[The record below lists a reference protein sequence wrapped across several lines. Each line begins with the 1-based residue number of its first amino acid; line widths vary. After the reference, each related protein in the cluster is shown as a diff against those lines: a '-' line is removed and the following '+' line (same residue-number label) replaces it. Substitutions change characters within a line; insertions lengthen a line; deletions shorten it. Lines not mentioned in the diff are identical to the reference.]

1 MKPRVVVFYLSCPTM
16 FKLCWYPLDIFDKFF
31 FRAQGPTVEKCW
43 SACVAVVFSF
53 TVETEN
59 VHPVLN
65 LYVEVVCK
73 TKILRH
79 MNMNGRKW
87 SMQMWGQRF
96 EIAIYWHYRLL
107 IIKYLIVK
115 LLFDNNNIVFEIN
128 INILSNSSWYK
139 HVWYVHQCSRF
150 YTKQRVS
157 VKGFSIYMYTKNNSV
172 LNLKKNLRQWVKA
185 VSRGRVLE
193 SALEKRPCENIF
205 SLTLRMVF
213 KSGW

>member
-1 MKPRVVVFYLSCPTM
+1 M

-172 LNLKKNLRQWVKA
+172 LNFEKKISVHAMIGNLRQWVKA
-185 VSRGRVLE
+185 ASRGRVLE

>member
-1 MKPRVVVFYLSCPTM
+1 M
-16 FKLCWYPLDIFDKFF
+16 FKLCWYPLDIFYKFF

-87 SMQMWGQRF
+87 STQMWGQRF

-172 LNLKKNLRQWVKA
+172 LNLKKNLRHLRQWVKA

>member
-1 MKPRVVVFYLSCPTM
+1 MLICLRCSFQFYCGNRECASS
-16 FKLCWYPLDIFDKFF
+16 
-31 FRAQGPTVEKCW
+31 VE
-43 SACVAVVFSF
+43 
-53 TVETEN
+53 
-59 VHPVLN
+59 LN
-65 LYVEVVCK
+65 VEVVCK

-87 SMQMWGQRF
+87 STQMWGQGF

-172 LNLKKNLRQWVKA
+172 LNLKKNISTCNDRK
-185 VSRGRVLE
+185 
-193 SALEKRPCENIF
+193 SAA
-205 SLTLRMVF
+205 MG
-213 KSGW
+213 KSGKPWSCFGVCIRKTSLWKYFFTDLKDGI

>member
-1 MKPRVVVFYLSCPTM
+1 M

-172 LNLKKNLRQWVKA
+172 LNLKKNLRHLRQWVKA

>member
-1 MKPRVVVFYLSCPTM
+1 M

-53 TVETEN
+53 TVETEM
-59 VHPVLN
+59 LN

-87 SMQMWGQRF
+87 STQMWGQRF

-115 LLFDNNNIVFEIN
+115 LLFDNNNIIFEIN

>member
-1 MKPRVVVFYLSCPTM
+1 M

-87 SMQMWGQRF
+87 STQMWGQRF

-172 LNLKKNLRQWVKA
+172 LNLKKNLRHLRQWVKA

-193 SALEKRPCENIF
+193 SALEKRPCEYIF

>member
-1 MKPRVVVFYLSCPTM
+1 M
-16 FKLCWYPLDIFDKFF
+16 FQLCWYPLDIFDKFF

-43 SACVAVVFSF
+43 AACVAVVFSF

-172 LNLKKNLRQWVKA
+172 LNLKKNLRHLRQWVKA

>member
-1 MKPRVVVFYLSCPTM
+1 M
-16 FKLCWYPLDIFDKFF
+16 FKLCRYPLDIFDKFF

-172 LNLKKNLRQWVKA
+172 LNLKKNLRHLRQWVKA

>member
-1 MKPRVVVFYLSCPTM
+1 M

-87 SMQMWGQRF
+87 STQMWGQRF

-172 LNLKKNLRQWVKA
+172 LNLKKNLRHLRQWVKA